1 MEGCCTV
8 NKEQADLDHILRS
21 VRSVEAGRFGVLS
34 TGEKLAAA
42 LVLNRAD
49 LLASMKFTIAE
60 AIERVGSDWLGL
72 IPRAAKLI
80 QDEDAS

>member
-1 MEGCCTV
+1 MEECGTV
-8 NKEQADLDHILRS
+8 NREQADLDHILRS
-21 VRSVEAGRFGVLS
+21 ARSAEAGRFGVLS

-60 AIERVGSDWLGL
+60 AIERVGPDWLRL
-72 IPRAAKLI
+72 IPRVARLI

>member
-1 MEGCCTV
+1 ME
-8 NKEQADLDHILRS
+8 ALRARQS
-21 VRSVEAGRFGVLS
+21 ELAARY
-34 TGEKLAAA
+34 EKLAAA

-60 AIERVGSDWLGL
+60 AIERVGPDWLRL
-72 IPRAAKLI
+72 IPRVARLI